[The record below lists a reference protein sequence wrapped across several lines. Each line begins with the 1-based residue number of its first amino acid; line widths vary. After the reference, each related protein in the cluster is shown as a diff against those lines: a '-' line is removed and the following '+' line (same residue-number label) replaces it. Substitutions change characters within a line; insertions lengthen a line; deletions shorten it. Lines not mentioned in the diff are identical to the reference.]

1 MATSEMKGRKGFVAI
16 HTKKCVQEIITKKF
30 TYSEWHGDWLITS
43 ANDCQYWLTNAYRTK
58 SEAEEALKAR

>member
-16 HTKKCVQEIITKKF
+16 HTKKRVQEITTKKF

-43 ANDCQYWLTNAYRTK
+43 ANDCQYFMENVYRTK
-58 SEAEEALKAR
+58 GKAEEALKVR